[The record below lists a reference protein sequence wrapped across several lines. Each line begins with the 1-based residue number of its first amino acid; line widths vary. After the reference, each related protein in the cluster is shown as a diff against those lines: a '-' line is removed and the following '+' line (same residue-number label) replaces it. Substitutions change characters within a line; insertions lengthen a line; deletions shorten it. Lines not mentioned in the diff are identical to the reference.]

1 MYYKTVKAGTTAG
14 SVRFWVSNGLPPGTI
29 SSADNGVTV
38 TLTTPP
44 PATAQ
49 INAWWSYRGGSN
61 SGSTYRTFGSAVRF
75 LTSSGTPVQCDSVT
89 VVGTGAEGYSPTGG
103 STSVRN
109 RYTYTADKWN
119 NGTSDSEG
127 SNSFNSSTKVYT
139 FTKYA
144 YTGTLGGQG
153 VEFNGVLAASGAVT
167 YPLAGYG
174 SLGGGDRLTFSCK
187 VGSTTYS
194 FKSSNNNMTVN
205 SSLF

>member
-1 MYYKTVKAGTTAG
+1 M
-14 SVRFWVSNGLPPGTI
+14 
-29 SSADNGVTV
+29 
-38 TLTTPP
+38 
-44 PATAQ
+44 
-49 INAWWSYRGGSN
+49 
-61 SGSTYRTFGSAVRF
+61 
-75 LTSSGTPVQCDSVT
+75 QCDSVT
-89 VVGTGAEGYSPTGG
+89 VVGTGAEGYSPTNS

-144 YTGTLGGQG
+144 YTGQIGGAG
-153 VEFNGVLAASGAVT
+153 VEFNGVLAASGAMT
-167 YPLAGYG
+167 YPLSGYG